1 MRPFKKYMLLDFDT
15 VVKYGIW
22 GDRITSQP
30 WELTIRVVDWWG
42 LRDRVVKKKV
52 DIDFNFDVYG
62 FYNPKL
68 NIWLTDKKHAG

>member
-15 VVKYGIW
+15 EIKYGIW

-30 WELTIRVVDWWG
+30 WVLTIRVIDWWG
-42 LRDRVVKKKV
+42 LRDRIVKKKV
-52 DIDFNFDVYG
+52 SIDFDFDVYG

-68 NIWLTDKKHAG
+68 NVWLTDKSHAG